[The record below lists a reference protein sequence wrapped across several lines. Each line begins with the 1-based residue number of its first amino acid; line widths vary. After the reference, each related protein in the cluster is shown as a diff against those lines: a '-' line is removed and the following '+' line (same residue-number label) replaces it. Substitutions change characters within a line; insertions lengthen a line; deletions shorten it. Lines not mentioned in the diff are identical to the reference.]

1 MAARFEMIFSHSL
14 QAYITY
20 LIENG
25 IVFLPLSSV
34 LFISEHKQ
42 MHDHV
47 KMASNY
53 PIATLKETC

>member
-1 MAARFEMIFSHSL
+1 MAAIWNDFSHSL
-14 QAYITY
+14 QAYYITY
-20 LIENG
+20 LIEND